1 MNIDGTVFF
10 TQQLCFYFVISLF
23 CTVLFSQSLLS
34 KQIIV
39 LNFIVYFLLW
49 ESPCGW
55 PSKFVVG
62 LFVSLKHVEGFAVD
76 VAFGARVAGR
86 HGVLALEVPTH
97 APHVPRDFA
106 AQFALVARAL
116 DFLHVPLDE
125 L

>member
-1 MNIDGTVFF
+1 M
-10 TQQLCFYFVISLF
+10 
-23 CTVLFSQSLLS
+23 
-34 KQIIV
+34 
-39 LNFIVYFLLW
+39 
-49 ESPCGW
+49 
-55 PSKFVVG
+55 VG
-62 LFVSLKHVEGFAVD
+62 LQNSWWDFSCRFAVD

-86 HGVLALEVPTH
+86 HGVLALEVPPH